1 MNSGNKCDKILKLRV
16 RKLFNSFY
24 TFYFGGSMDNREIDK
39 NISKLVREKKLLNLS
54 LKRTNNPEEI
64 KGIKKRIIEINGLIN
79 IEKSKYDVKV
89 NN

>member
-1 MNSGNKCDKILKLRV
+1 
-16 RKLFNSFY
+16 
-24 TFYFGGSMDNREIDK
+24 MDNREIDK

-89 NN
+89 NY

>member
-1 MNSGNKCDKILKLRV
+1 MG
-16 RKLFNSFY
+16 
-24 TFYFGGSMDNREIDK
+24 
-39 NISKLVREKKLLNLS
+39 LS

>member
-1 MNSGNKCDKILKLRV
+1 
-16 RKLFNSFY
+16 
-24 TFYFGGSMDNREIDK
+24 MDNREIDK

>member
-1 MNSGNKCDKILKLRV
+1 
-16 RKLFNSFY
+16 
-24 TFYFGGSMDNREIDK
+24 MDNREIDK

-79 IEKSKYDVKV
+79 IEKSKYDVKE

>member
-1 MNSGNKCDKILKLRV
+1 
-16 RKLFNSFY
+16 
-24 TFYFGGSMDNREIDK
+24 MDNREIDK

-54 LKRTNNPEEI
+54 LKRTNNHEEI

>member
-1 MNSGNKCDKILKLRV
+1 
-16 RKLFNSFY
+16 
-24 TFYFGGSMDNREIDK
+24 MDNREIDK

-54 LKRTNNPEEI
+54 LRRTNNPEEI